1 MKKSTMSVHAGSR
14 SESNQGG
21 INSPIFTSSAIEYLG
36 TPHIRYPRYFNTF
49 NQQVVAD
56 KLCALESAEDG
67 MVTSSGMAAI
77 SAATI
82 GLLAPGDHAIVLE
95 GVYGGTYGL
104 VTREFDRLG
113 IDYSF
118 CAGTIPDLSAGLRP
132 NTKLL
137 FVESPTNP
145 LLSVVDLTVVA
156 EFAREFELI
165 SVIDNTFATPILQN
179 PLRFGFDLV
188 VHSGTKYLGGHSDL
202 SCGAIL
208 GSAELIG
215 TIRAHA
221 LMYGGNLNAQD
232 CALLERSL
240 KTLAL
245 RVRQQSV
252 NAMAVAEAL
261 DQNEAVQR
269 VYYPGLESHPG
280 HDIAVRQMSEFGGML
295 SFELAEDIHPTGFL
309 SQLKWIPCAVSL
321 GGIETIVSQ
330 PVATSHE
337 KVPKDE
343 RERLGIRDQLIRV
356 SVGIEDAADIVSE
369 LRQALESSRN
379 SQK

>member
-1 MKKSTMSVHAGSR
+1 MLFR
-14 SESNQGG
+14 S
-21 INSPIFTSSAIEYLG
+21 
-36 TPHIRYPRYFNTF
+36 
-49 NQQVVAD
+49 
-56 KLCALESAEDG
+56 
-67 MVTSSGMAAI
+67 
-77 SAATI
+77 
-82 GLLAPGDHAIVLE
+82 
-95 GVYGGTYGL
+95 
-104 VTREFDRLG
+104 
-113 IDYSF
+113 
-118 CAGTIPDLSAGLRP
+118 
-132 NTKLL
+132 
-137 FVESPTNP
+137 
-145 LLSVVDLTVVA
+145 
-156 EFAREFELI
+156 
-165 SVIDNTFATPILQN
+165 NTFATPILQN

>member
-1 MKKSTMSVHAGSR
+1 MLFR
-14 SESNQGG
+14 S
-21 INSPIFTSSAIEYLG
+21 
-36 TPHIRYPRYFNTF
+36 
-49 NQQVVAD
+49 
-56 KLCALESAEDG
+56 
-67 MVTSSGMAAI
+67 
-77 SAATI
+77 
-82 GLLAPGDHAIVLE
+82 HAIVLE